1 MWSRGCFVFQLVVV
15 EQSPVGKNSS
25 TGKRIWE
32 KISQG
37 SSLQRP
43 PAHSFSG
50 TQ

>member
-1 MWSRGCFVFQLVVV
+1 MRSRGCFVFQLVVV
-15 EQSPVGKNSS
+15 VQSPEGKNSS